1 LWSLIIDCIS
11 LYQVLVKFN
20 NLIFKY
26 FKINIHKYPTLSS
39 LAFAIFRTHF
49 LKADTIPQ
57 LLGKVASDIREGYT
71 GGAVDVYIPFNEENT
86 NIYCYDVNS
95 LYPSVMQNFE
105 MPVGKPTLFYGDI
118 RKVDPKAFGFFY
130 CKIKTPDNLMHP
142 ILQTHVKTEAGER
155 TIAPLGRWEDMI
167 LSAEMDNAIKFGYK
181 FNILWGYTFE
191 KGYIFSDYVDFLY
204 NFRLNYPKSNPLNY
218 IAKILLNSLYGRFGM
233 DDNFTEV
240 NIIHKDYFPDFENK
254 FFDNIISKT
263 KLDDYFLVEIKN
275 PENLNEDQDSTHN
288 INVSI
293 AAAITAYTR
302 IHMSQF
308 KNNPK
313 INLYYTDTDSAYT
326 DSELDDDLISS
337 TVLGKLKLENI
348 SDKAIFLAPKVYCLN
363 TENNGLIY
371 KVKGLKH
378 EIELTMND
386 FENLL
391 YKDVFLEKSQTK
403 WFKNIEKGHIS
414 VLEQIYTLKV
424 TDNKREL
431 IYDKNNKLIN
441 TKPYIINNKKDISS

>member
-1 LWSLIIDCIS
+1 
-11 LYQVLVKFN
+11 
-20 NLIFKY
+20 
-26 FKINIHKYPTLSS
+26 
-39 LAFAIFRTHF
+39 
-49 LKADTIPQ
+49 
-57 LLGKVASDIREGYT
+57 
-71 GGAVDVYIPFNEENT
+71 
-86 NIYCYDVNS
+86 
-95 LYPSVMQNFE
+95 
-105 MPVGKPTLFYGDI
+105 
-118 RKVDPKAFGFFY
+118 
-130 CKIKTPDNLMHP
+130 
-142 ILQTHVKTEAGER
+142 
-155 TIAPLGRWEDMI
+155 
-167 LSAEMDNAIKFGYK
+167 
-181 FNILWGYTFE
+181 
-191 KGYIFSDYVDFLY
+191 
-204 NFRLNYPKSNPLNY
+204 
-218 IAKILLNSLYGRFGM
+218 
-233 DDNFTEV
+233 
-240 NIIHKDYFPDFENK
+240 
-254 FFDNIISKT
+254 
-263 KLDDYFLVEIKN
+263 
-275 PENLNEDQDSTHN
+275 
-288 INVSI
+288 
-293 AAAITAYTR
+293 
-302 IHMSQF
+302 MSQF